1 MKRKN
6 TNGTKVPERSPYLR
20 LLELLNMKLSRKE
33 VKEVSGYDVSCVQH
47 RKVVILWIRGFLQ
60 HYLFLL
66 ILYAKG
72 RKIYIKSFLAEIKS
86 PDLII

>member
-1 MKRKN
+1 
-6 TNGTKVPERSPYLR
+6 
-20 LLELLNMKLSRKE
+20 MKLSRKE

-86 PDLII
+86 PDLTI